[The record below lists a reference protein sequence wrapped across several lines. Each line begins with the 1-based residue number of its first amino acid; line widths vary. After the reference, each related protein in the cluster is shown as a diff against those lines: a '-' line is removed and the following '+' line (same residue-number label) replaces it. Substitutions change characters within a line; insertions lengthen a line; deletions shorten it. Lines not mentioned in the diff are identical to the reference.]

1 MGVRELGNP
10 LGNPLALGRTRETP
24 PVPPSSVAVG
34 VIRASSFTPDKW
46 VRLEGQSLAPD
57 DKLRAALGPNTAAA
71 TLARTPSP
79 ISTETNQVACSFS
92 ADGKYFV
99 SSGGGALVSSTL
111 IYRINGSTFTRL
123 PNLDVALPLDIRD
136 VSLSADGVY
145 LCAAGLTSPFIYL
158 YERIGDQFTRL
169 PDPAEIPPAAASSC
183 SFSPDGQL
191 LAIGHNNAPRVSIY
205 TVGSFLK
212 IPNISGI
219 SSNANEV
226 SFSSCSN
233 YLCIA
238 TQASPYLY
246 AFRRNGQSFTSLSIP
261 ALSPVPTAG
270 YSCDISEDG
279 KYLFFLSN
287 ASLYSLSRNAGAYT
301 QVSNSSFSASTSHSV
316 SVSKNSEM
324 VICTAG
330 SVLRAFNFNGS
341 SLVSVG
347 LQIGSSVNKAAISAD
362 SNFIAYT
369 ASPSSGNK
377 MAVYGTD
384 QIILPNLPY
393 YIMRVEE

>member
-1 MGVRELGNP
+1 MDRALGNP
-10 LGNPLALGRTRETP
+10 LGNPLAIVRTREAP
-24 PVPPSSVAVG
+24 PVPPAPIAVG

-46 VRLEGQSLAPD
+46 VRLEGQSLPSD
-57 DKLRAALGPNTAAA
+57 DKLREALGPNTAAA

-79 ISTETNQVACSFS
+79 ISTETNQVACRFS

-99 SSGGGALVSSTL
+99 STGGGASTHSTL

-123 PNLDVALPLDIRD
+123 PNLDVALPSSIYD

-145 LCAAGLTSPFIYL
+145 LCAVGTASPFIYL
-158 YERIGDQFTRL
+158 YKRTGDQFERL
-169 PDPAEIPPAAASSC
+169 PDPAEIPPAGSLSC

-191 LAIGHNNAPRVSIY
+191 LAIGHVNAPRVSIY
-205 TVGSFLK
+205 IVGSFLK
-212 IPNISGI
+212 APNISGI
-219 SSNANEV
+219 SSDANEV

-238 TQASPYLY
+238 TQASPCLY
-246 AFRRNGQSFTSLSIP
+246 AFRRNGQSFAPLSIP
-261 ALSPVPTAG
+261 TLSPVPTVG
-270 YSCDISEDG
+270 YSCDISDDG

-287 ASLYSLSRNAGAYT
+287 NSLFSLSRAEDAYT
-301 QVSNSSFSASTSHSV
+301 KLSNASFTANGSHSV
-316 SVSKNSEM
+316 SCSKNAET

-330 SVLRAFNFNGS
+330 NALRAFKFSGS
-341 SLVSVG
+341 SLVNIG
-347 LQIGSSVNKAAISAD
+347 LSIGSSVNKAAISPD

-369 ASPSSGNK
+369 ASPSSGHM

-384 QIILPNLPY
+384 QIILPNIPD
-393 YIMRVEE
+393 YIMRIEE